1 MFIVVFIFLGLVWD
15 GCSIV
20 SMGCPLGHEAF
31 TSFLDVS
38 GHAFVDGGGLMV
50 WVFDRVVG

>member
-20 SMGCPLGHEAF
+20 LMGCPLGHESFAP
-31 TSFLDVS
+31 FLDVS

-50 WVFDRVVG
+50 WVFDGLI